1 MGNDRQ
7 LVEPPALP
15 TFSDLSQATGSAVT
29 SKDGIIAFQTPL
41 EPIESRQTLLNEQK
55 ISEKSRRRPS
65 STFFNFY
72 ADKLFALIL
81 LILLILLIAYIIFH
95 GRLIDNQLHRLQNSR
110 EIQSNDLRQILQEIN
125 LRLKSIE
132 NLLVEQSKKNTINL
146 QLNGQDIRD
155 FSTNQTVL
163 QEFLRR
169 FRERL

>member
-1 MGNDRQ
+1 M
-7 LVEPPALP
+7 
-15 TFSDLSQATGSAVT
+15 S
-29 SKDGIIAFQTPL
+29 SKHGIIALQTPV
-41 EPIESRQTLLNEQK
+41 EPMESRQTLLNEQK
-55 ISEKSRRRPS
+55 MSLKSRRSS
-65 STFFNFY
+65 STFFALY

-81 LILLILLIAYIIFH
+81 LVLLILLIAYIIFH

-110 EIQSNDLRQILQEIN
+110 EMQSNDLRLILQEIN

-146 QLNGQDIRD
+146 QLNGQDVRD

-169 FRERL
+169 FRERI

>member
-1 MGNDRQ
+1 MGNDKQ
-7 LVEPPALP
+7 FVEPSALP
-15 TFSDLSQATGSAVT
+15 TFTDPSQTTASASR

-55 ISEKSRRRPS
+55 VSKKSHPS
-65 STFFNFY
+65 SSFFAVY

-95 GRLIDNQLHRLQNSR
+95 GRLIDNQLHRLQSSR

-132 NLLVEQSKKNTINL
+132 NLLLEQSQKNTINL

>member
-7 LVEPPALP
+7 FVEPPALP
-15 TFSDLSQATGSAVT
+15 SFNDASRATGSAVT
-29 SKDGIIAFQTPL
+29 SKDGIIALQTPV
-41 EPIESRQTLLNEQK
+41 EPMESRQTLLNEQK
-55 ISEKSRRRPS
+55 IAPKSRRPS
-65 STFFNFY
+65 STFFALY

-81 LILLILLIAYIIFH
+81 LVLLILLIAYIIFH

-110 EIQSNDLRQILQEIN
+110 EMQSNDLRQILQEIN

-146 QLNGQDIRD
+146 QLNGQDVRD